1 MDVDLNEDNYDYNEL
16 LQLFGLEPTFNIHD
30 LKEAKKKVLRLHPD
44 KSNIPKDYYLF
55 FRKMYYKIEE
65 IYNYTHHST
74 NEEDFKRT
82 IDIETH
88 FKDYLEH
95 KHIDPKQNYKEFSKE
110 FNKMFEEVYIKDNK
124 KGYGDW
130 LKSDEDFYDKDNL
143 EKSREKLLSNQIVE
157 INQIEEVG
165 LQSRQS
171 LYAYDV
177 KESHSKPIIA
187 MDVNEVYN
195 NTPKYK
201 NVHEYQQHLAKED
214 KSNLPI
220 NSQQSEEYLK
230 QKEEML
236 NNQSKQLAYERLK
249 VMEKTNNKY
258 QSYISKYLSIE

>member
-1 MDVDLNEDNYDYNEL
+1 
-16 LQLFGLEPTFNIHD
+16 
-30 LKEAKKKVLRLHPD
+30 
-44 KSNIPKDYYLF
+44 
-55 FRKMYYKIEE
+55 
-65 IYNYTHHST
+65 
-74 NEEDFKRT
+74 
-82 IDIETH
+82 
-88 FKDYLEH
+88 
-95 KHIDPKQNYKEFSKE
+95 
-110 FNKMFEEVYIKDNK
+110 MFEEVYIKDNK

-143 EKSREKLLSNQIVE
+143 EKSRKKLLSNQLVE

-258 QSYISKYLSIE
+258 QNYISKYLSIE

>member
-44 KSNIPKDYYLF
+44 KSNIPKDYFLF

-88 FKDYLEH
+88 FKDYLER
-95 KHIDPKQNYKEFSKE
+95 KHIDPKQNYKEFSKQ

-124 KGYGDW
+124 KGYGD
-130 LKSDEDFYDKDNL
+130 
-143 EKSREKLLSNQIVE
+143 LSNQLVE
-157 INQIEEVG
+157 INHIEEVG

-258 QSYISKYLSIE
+258 QNYISKYLSIE